1 MSAHRHSG
9 SHIALEALLRRFTQQ
24 VSLPQPVCAALVSPA
39 DWHHSIMALCAQ
51 PHIVCAHVL
60 EACREPLQQVC
71 PGEPQG
77 GWLAFCYEYARHLL
91 YPDADFS
98 AAAAPWQAGAELYLR
113 ILQLCLDAERT
124 NRKPNPLMDFQFL
137 SEAEA
142 AGFERAGEY
151 RIFLHAWREEYVYEM
166 LRLGDEVTP
175 FRTLGHIAGVHHV
188 AMTAARGL
196 LAAGLPVDL
205 ALASGAAAGHDIGKY
220 GCRPG
225 ERVPYLHYYYT
236 DQWFRRIGAS
246 SIGAVG
252 ANHSTWDLELD
263 NLSVE
268 ALCLIYADFRVK
280 QERDADGCELTRIY
294 GLDDSFR
301 LILSKLDNVDEAKLN
316 RYKFVYARLHD
327 FEDYMRTKG
336 VDVDLTG
343 RTPAPAPMPDI
354 SLRSVPQAVQS
365 LLFQGMEQNILVMAI
380 LTRDGSFAN
389 LLESARTEKDWRS
402 IRTYLDIFGEYS
414 IYLHPR
420 QKAMT
425 LDFLYE
431 LLMNREGDIRRRAA
445 ELLGQLIGQYNAG
458 YRKERPAGTPDPAE
472 ATALE
477 LWESLL
483 HRLVSPDPLLM
494 SIQKSWIRYT
504 LKLVVQSLFRY
515 APAQDQPELFHVL
528 LSFYTRSD
536 LSREEA
542 FPLLDN
548 LYDLPL
554 SLCSPE
560 QLHLLMRFARHYY
573 REGSL
578 PLRIAAARFYKQL
591 AAALPPESEHL
602 AEIADFYDAMQ
613 GESDLILQFLRFRVG
628 QGLGYSQ
635 PELEH
640 RLNREEALNE
650 IFLDNL
656 KTGTHWIRKAVSIK
670 LLADRAPHCEGAE
683 RLHIATHL
691 ANLVKV
697 SENIVVRYDAGAAL
711 QRIAPLLTAEHRNE
725 ICVELFKG
733 LETGEYEFSKYIPN
747 CLGQLGLWL
756 PPQEL
761 NELVQS
767 LRESL
772 SSSNERVV
780 CVALDTVSV
789 LLEYSPLYPGRYTE
803 SEEEVDL
810 RRRYL
815 LGFLLA
821 GLANHRPLVRHQ
833 SLLDLSKLF
842 ASQQLSLTDKKVLFG
857 LCCKKL
863 LFLLGENPPSPGGEY
878 YRAAA
883 LTQIC
888 RFINICGSDAAALT
902 VPEWNKVAF
911 FPGTFD
917 PFTLGHKGIV
927 RAIRNLGF
935 EVYLAVDE
943 FSWSKNAQPHLIRR
957 QIVNMSVP
965 DMFHVHIFPSS
976 IPVNLACEADLA
988 RLRSLFPGK
997 ELYLV
1002 AGSDVIA
1009 NASAYKKPVSENSIH
1024 TFHHIL
1030 FKRNS
1035 QDEAQQQ
1042 RDREARKC
1050 LTGKI
1055 VELTLPPELEDIS
1068 STRIRDNLDQG
1079 RDISQLI
1086 DPVVQEYIYS
1096 SGVYLRAARFKP
1108 GLVESP
1114 GKLQLLCAPTPA
1126 QLKALFDQLPLP
1138 AARACAALP
1147 ASQWVALQNSG
1158 RLLALGAFRALGSGQ
1173 LMSAVSTPEAA
1184 AALRRRAGGAVLLLQ
1199 GIWLTH
1205 LHTVD
1210 SLGLVLS
1217 EMLSYGLLQGCT
1229 HGLWVGTA
1237 EAENAEIRT
1246 ALALRGF
1253 IPAPELS
1260 PEALLCDMHQP
1271 IVVLRN
1277 LQATFKQPLAH
1288 SPVLRQV
1295 AQTTHTRLMRAAAGL
1310 FPGNLVLDLSSAVI
1324 QQSLAERITRM
1335 NGVPETPTSP
1345 RVLGPMMCV
1354 PFGKLLRGRVVPNTV
1369 TKTLHTD
1376 RVFAPDLS
1384 ASRIDAFPG
1393 YSDLQ
1398 AQIRT
1403 LKSFE
1408 RPVILVDDLLHRPG
1422 RLNAVLP
1429 LLRQEGVQIGAV
1441 MLGILSGLGA
1451 DTMAPSGLPVSGI
1464 YNIPNLRYWFVDS
1477 TLYPFI
1483 GGDTV
1488 RRARAPVSGLLPT
1501 INQILPYTYPGLEGC
1516 SQEAVYEFSQVCL
1529 ENARDVFLALES
1541 EYRQLFGRNL
1551 TLERLAEAVVLP
1563 TCPDRGACM
1572 GYSADLPASAYLEND
1587 LEQLLRTRRIMKK

>member
-1 MSAHRHSG
+1 MSAHHHQAHGLS
-9 SHIALEALLRRFTQQ
+9 LESVLRRFTQRAP
-24 VSLPQPVCAALVSPA
+24 LPLPVQAALLAPA
-39 DWHHSIMALCAQ
+39 PWQHEVQKLCGRAHILCAE
-51 PHIVCAHVL
+51 VL
-60 EACREPLQQVC
+60 SACTVPLELIS
-71 PGEPQG
+71 PTAPPG
-77 GWLAFCYEYARHLL
+77 GWLAYTYEYARRLL
-91 YPDADFS
+91 YPDLQLDISEPLWQTGCDFFL
-98 AAAAPWQAGAELYLR
+98 AV
-113 ILQLCLDAERT
+113 LQLCLGDERK
-124 NRKPNPLMDFQFL
+124 NRREDPLIDFRFL

-151 RIFLHAWREEYVYEM
+151 QVFLKAWREEYVYEM

-205 ALASGAAAGHDIGKY
+205 ALTSGAAAGHDIGKY
-220 GCRPG
+220 GCKPG

-236 DQWFRRIGAS
+236 DQWFRRIGAAT
-246 SIGAVG
+246 IGAVG

-280 QERDADGCELTRIY
+280 QERNAQGAEATHIY
-294 GLDDSFR
+294 SLDDSFKV
-301 LILSKLDNVDEAKLN
+301 ILSKLDNVDEAKLN

-343 RTPAPAPMPDI
+343 RTPRPAPMPEI
-354 SLRSVPQAVQS
+354 PLRTVPQTVQS

-420 QKAMT
+420 QKALT
-425 LDFLYE
+425 LEFLYE

-458 YRKERPAGTPDPAE
+458 YRKERPAGAPDQAE
-472 ATALE
+472 KTALE
-477 LWESLL
+477 LWSALL
-483 HRLVSPDPLLM
+483 KRLVSPDPLL
-494 SIQKSWIRYT
+494 IAAQKSWIRYT

-515 APAQDQPELFHVL
+515 APEQDQPELFRVL
-528 LSFYTRSD
+528 LSFYIRGD
-536 LSREEA
+536 LSQEEA

-554 SLCSPE
+554 SLCDE
-560 QLHLLMRFARHYY
+560 AQLRMLMRFARHYY
-573 REGSL
+573 QTGIL

-591 AAALPPESEHL
+591 AAALPQSSPL
-602 AEIADFYDAMQ
+602 RADIADFYAGMHPQ
-613 GESDLILQFLRFRVG
+613 SDLILQFLQYRIG

-635 PELEH
+635 PALEAVLDH
-640 RLNREEALNE
+640 EEALNE

-670 LLADRAPHCEGAE
+670 LLADRAPRCEAAE

-711 QRIAPLLTAEHRNE
+711 QRIAPLLSAEHRNE

-733 LETGEYEFSKYIPN
+733 LETGEYEFSKYIPS

-756 PPQEL
+756 PPEEL

-767 LRESL
+767 LRGSL

-780 CVALDTVSV
+780 CVALDTVGV
-789 LLEYSPLYPGRYTE
+789 LLEYSPLYPSRFTE
-803 SEEEVDL
+803 SEDAADL

-833 SLLDLSKLF
+833 SLLALSRLF
-842 ASQQLSLTDKKVLFG
+842 ASHQLALADKKILFG

-863 LFLLGENPPSPGGEY
+863 LFLLAENPPSTEGGY

-888 RFINICGSDAAALT
+888 RFINTCGSDAAALT

-935 EVYLAVDE
+935 EVFLAIDE

-976 IPVNLACEADLA
+976 IPVNLTCEADLI

-1009 NASAYKKPVSENSIH
+1009 NASAYKKPATENSIH
-1024 TFHHIL
+1024 TFNHIL
-1030 FKRNS
+1030 FSRNS

-1042 RDREARKC
+1042 RDRAARRC
-1050 LTGKI
+1050 LQGKI
-1055 VELTLPPELEDIS
+1055 LELSLPPELEDIS

-1114 GKLQLLCAPTPA
+1114 GRLRLLSQPTPGEL
-1126 QLKALFDQLPLP
+1126 QALWRQLPLP

-1147 ASQWVALQNSG
+1147 PSSWVALENHGS
-1158 RLLALGAFRALGSGQ
+1158 LMALGAFRLLSSGQ

-1184 AALRRRAGGAVLLLQ
+1184 AALRRRAGSAVFLLE
-1199 GIWLTH
+1199 GVWLTH
-1205 LHTVD
+1205 LHTSD

-1217 EMLSYGLLQGCT
+1217 ELLTHGLSKGCT
-1229 HGLWVGTA
+1229 HALWIGTA
-1237 EAENAEIRT
+1237 EADSAAIRDG
-1246 ALALRGF
+1246 LEQRGF
-1253 IPAPELS
+1253 IPAPDLAS
-1260 PEALLCDMHQP
+1260 DALLCDMREP

-1277 LQATFKQPLAH
+1277 LRATFKQPLAH
-1288 SPVLRQV
+1288 SPVLRRV
-1295 AQTTHTRLMRAAAGL
+1295 TQTTHARLMRAAAGL
-1310 FPGNLVLDLSSAVI
+1310 FPGSLVLDVSSAVI
-1324 QQSLAERITRM
+1324 QQSLAERITHL
-1335 NGVPETPTSP
+1335 NGVSMEPTSP

-1376 RVFAPDLS
+1376 RVFSPDLS
-1384 ASRIDAFPG
+1384 GSRIDAFPG
-1393 YSDLQ
+1393 YSDLKS
-1398 AQIRT
+1398 QIRT

-1422 RLNAVLP
+1422 RLNAILP
-1429 LLRQEGVQIGAV
+1429 LLKHEGVQIGAV

-1488 RRARAPVSGLLPT
+1488 DRARAPVSGLLPA

-1516 SQEAVYEFSQVCL
+1516 SREAVYDFSQVCL

-1541 EYRQLFGRNL
+1541 EYRHLFGRNL
-1551 TLERLAEAVVLP
+1551 TLGRLAEAVVLP
-1563 TCPDRGACM
+1563 TCPDRGECM
-1572 GYSADLPASAYLEND
+1572 AYSADLPASTYLQND